1 MKRKKKKKSSGK
13 QTPAAPEYS
22 VDEIISQ
29 FWDEYEETDFD
40 LDGEDSDTEADGEL
54 PAVAEPA
61 LNENSVTEEESVTD
75 DLLQWLE
82 DAKSWSAPAEQEKGV
97 SAEAAAEDVES
108 AEDTSWSIHDILDEY
123 RENELVEEIV
133 TEEDRTGTD
142 ENIPAERPSPG
153 ETVSA
158 KAEEESSAVWES
170 FPETSLVSGI
180 ADIAEA
186 VPREPKEEEPEEI
199 EDLNFDLP
207 YSIRDIMQEFW
218 TSGETA
224 EDASAAPEEPSAREE
239 TDWHKVEIGP
249 ESAPEEVLPE
259 PEAKDEKLDFSW
271 GALLWGKDEEAE
283 PEAVTEE
290 IPSSEETVAEEEDG
304 GEPAAP
310 AADSEEETSEPVP
323 SASPDAD
330 SGDAVGKRPK
340 RKVVEEFPDTPK
352 PSDEP
357 FVDTLDY
364 AALFK
369 MFAEEPAAP
378 QEEPLE
384 PEEEAERPDGKTDAE
399 EFEDWLASS
408 GMSPE
413 EVLAAI
419 EAPPSAD
426 DRKQPAAPE
435 EKAPLLAE
443 QSDEMDFRDILREFM
458 MGDRH
463 PIYGDVPGIGRQP
476 GDTALEEA
484 QESADSEDDAREEA
498 ATPRPRRE
506 YKVEEDFPLDL
517 DEFMHDSRADRTP
530 AADAKPAS
538 ESADHDAGSLTG
550 GMPAGYTGDAED
562 PSAEE
567 VPEESTF
574 RSRLRDIL
582 AGRRILPERKP
593 DGKKARNEPK
603 AYVGYEDYLPDEA
616 AAKAEAGTAAE
627 EQPDRTGGAHAAPDG
642 GDLPDGIGG
651 AAAASAS
658 EALAGDSLSDDDLLD
673 YEADFPTFG
682 QWILNE
688 LMNLWIR
695 INGVGDRQSVA
706 TMEDERED
714 PGPEVN
720 VASASRYYGSQVTM
734 LRMRFQLGLALLA
747 VLAYITLGFPVSGM
761 LKTAKVASA
770 VCLGLQLTILLL
782 CLDVVTNALMNLMR
796 GRFGADA
803 LALLACIVSSFD
815 ALVVAV
821 GGFGTPH
828 IPLCLFSSL
837 AMIGLLF
844 SSLLSARALRKSTR
858 VPAIGKRAYC
868 VTAEEGVRGGKDI
881 TLLKSIRPVSG
892 FVRRAEE
899 APPDETLFN
908 RFAFP
913 ALLAVL
919 VLSLLTGLVKH
930 SMRDFLYILSA
941 MLSCTVPVTA
951 LAAFALPFF
960 VGSQRIFSSGAAVA
974 GWSGIH
980 DIGCSRNLIVT
991 DRDLFPE
998 ETISIETVR
1007 VFADESAER
1016 VIAYAGTM
1024 IAASG
1029 SGLGPC
1035 FSELME
1041 RNGCRM
1047 RQVEDFKWLAGG
1059 GLQGLIEG
1067 HVVLCGSSDLMQLMN
1082 VKIPYRLVDRTTV
1095 LLSIDGVLYGIFK
1108 IVYTGQPEIR
1118 SALQELIASNRHP
1131 IFAIRDFNITPDMLH
1146 EVFDVATDGYD
1157 FPPYGDRFRI
1167 SEAQPSETSKVSAVV
1182 CREGLGPLTHL
1193 ADTGRSMYVAVRLN
1207 LLITVLTAILGTLLV
1222 FFRLIGPGLLNAWLP
1237 FVLMIVDM
1245 ILVTMITVFM
1255 RF

>member
-1 MKRKKKKKSSGK
+1 MKRKKKKKASGK

-22 VDEIISQ
+22 VDEIISE
-29 FWDEYEETDFD
+29 FWSAYEETDFD
-40 LDGEDSDTEADGEL
+40 LSEESGVEEEDGIL
-54 PAVAEPA
+54 PAAAESGSGDGA
-61 LNENSVTEEESVTD
+61 EFEEASLTD

-82 DAKSWSAPAEQEKGV
+82 DTEDWNPPPEQESGASADASEPDADAGADSSWSV
-97 SAEAAAEDVES
+97 
-108 AEDTSWSIHDILDEY
+108 HDILDEY
-123 RENELVEEIV
+123 RENELVDEIV
-133 TEEDRTGTD
+133 AEEDRSGEVAPAGTGRRPVSD
-142 ENIPAERPSPG
+142 QPAG
-153 ETVSA
+153 TI
-158 KAEEESSAVWES
+158 EEEEPSAVWES

-180 ADIAEA
+180 SDLEK
-186 VPREPKEEEPEEI
+186 VELQKPKEEEPEEI
-199 EDLNFDLP
+199 EDLSFDLP

-218 TSGETA
+218 APGETGEPA
-224 EDASAAPEEPSAREE
+224 GDNPDTLGKEPASEEIDWSKYGIGPETAPEETLPAGE
-239 TDWHKVEIGP
+239 T
-249 ESAPEEVLPE
+249 
-259 PEAKDEKLDFSW
+259 KDEALDFSW
-271 GALLWGKDEEAE
+271 GALLWGKKKDAE
-283 PEAVTEE
+283 PEAA
-290 IPSSEETVAEEEDG
+290 AEENAASEV
-304 GEPAAP
+304 PAAEEKNGDSSAPSVGSGAETP
-310 AADSEEETSEPVP
+310 APASVSETDAGSSSP
-323 SASPDAD
+323 SGAKS
-330 SGDAVGKRPK
+330 R

-352 PSDEP
+352 PSDEE

-369 MFAEEPAAP
+369 MFAEEPAAA
-378 QEEPLE
+378 EEPSGSGS
-384 PEEEAERPDGKTDAE
+384 AADDDGGRTDAE
-399 EFEDWLASS
+399 EFESWLASS

-419 EAPPSAD
+419 NAPPSAGAQ
-426 DRKQPAAPE
+426 DRPASGD

-443 QSDEMDFRDILREFM
+443 QSEGMDFRDILREFM

-463 PIYGDVPGIGRQP
+463 PIYGDMPGIGSRP
-476 GDTALEEA
+476 AGAAPEGEP
-484 QESADSEDDAREEA
+484 ESAGGGNDDSVREEA
-498 ATPRPRRE
+498 YSVRPRRE

-517 DEFMHDSRADRTP
+517 DEFMSDSGAEKVP
-530 AADAKPAS
+530 AADVGFVS
-538 ESADHDAGSLTG
+538 ESADHGSEAVTG
-550 GMPAGYTGDAED
+550 SAADS
-562 PSAEE
+562 SAEE

-574 RSRLRDIL
+574 RSRLRDII
-582 AGRRILPERKP
+582 AGRRLLPERKT
-593 DGKKARNEPK
+593 DSNKARNEPK
-603 AYVGYEDYLPDEA
+603 AYVGYEDYLPEE
-616 AAKAEAGTAAE
+616 KAGTAEAEPAE
-627 EQPDRTGGAHAAPDG
+627 EEEKPARTGGAHAAPDD
-642 GDLPDGIGG
+642 GDLPAGIGE
-651 AAAASAS
+651 AAASFSGAFS
-658 EALAGDSLSDDDLLD
+658 GGDVSDDDLLD

-782 CLDVVTNALMNLMR
+782 SLDVVTNAVMNLMR

-821 GGFGTPH
+821 GGFGSPH

-837 AMIGLLF
+837 AMMGLLF

-881 TLLKSIRPVSG
+881 TLLKSIRPVAG

-908 RFAFP
+908 RYAFLE
-913 ALLAVL
+913 LLVVL
-919 VLSLLTGLVKH
+919 VLSLVTGLIKH

-951 LAAFALPFF
+951 LTAFALPFF

-998 ETISIETVR
+998 DTISIETVR

-1108 IVYTGQPEIR
+1108 IIYNGQPEIR

-1131 IFAIRDFNITPDMLH
+1131 IFAIRDFNITPDMLR

-1167 SEAQPSETSKVSAVV
+1167 SEAQPSETSKVSAVI

-1207 LLITVLTAILGTLLV
+1207 LLVTALAAVLGTLLV